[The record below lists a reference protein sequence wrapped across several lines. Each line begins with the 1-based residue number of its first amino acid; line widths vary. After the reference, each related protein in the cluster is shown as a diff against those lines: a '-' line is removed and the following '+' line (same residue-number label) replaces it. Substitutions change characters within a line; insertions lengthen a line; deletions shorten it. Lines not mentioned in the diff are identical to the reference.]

1 LRFVPK
7 AQSFSELPIGLL
19 VVSPLLYP
27 PREGSGPWFEGTGGW
42 ASLLFEVALGGPL
55 FGASLP
61 PLSLVSSVFC
71 VSFLGG
77 LSAGDSSPPYL
88 PQGAITFVNFEWSFC
103 FAFLL
108 YKG

>member
-1 LRFVPK
+1 MRFAPK
-7 AQSFSELPIGLL
+7 AQPFSELPIGFSVISLL
-19 VVSPLLYP
+19 FYS

-77 LSAGDSSPPYL
+77 AFSWGFFPPFSSPK
-88 PQGAITFVNFEWSFC
+88 AR
-103 FAFLL
+103 
-108 YKG
+108 